1 MLPFDEALR
10 IVLDSTHRLADE
22 RIGIQHAVN
31 RVLAEDVTSDTNIPP
46 FDKSLRDGYTCRKA
60 DLANELAV
68 VETIPAGYVPTKR
81 IGPNECAKI
90 MTGGMIPQ
98 GADCVLMKEHV
109 ETPEKNTVR
118 FVGEWTTNYISR
130 KAEDVMSGELVLK
143 KGILLK
149 PYHIA
154 VLASVGHTQP
164 LVSKVPRVGIM
175 ATGNE
180 LIDPASK
187 PKLSQIRNS
196 NSYQLAAQMHD
207 MDVAVTDYG
216 IAEDTEKAIDRTF
229 KKAIGENDV
238 VLVSGGVSVGDF
250 DYVPE
255 VFRRNDF
262 NLLFEKIAVKPGK
275 PTVFGVSDK
284 RYCFGVPG
292 NPVSTFVQFEILI
305 KPFLYKLMG
314 HDYQCHHLRMT
325 LDESI
330 RRKDTERQ
338 EWFPVSITE
347 AGMVQPIDY
356 HGSAHINS
364 LSYADGLICI
374 DVGVAEIQKGT
385 NVQMRLI

>member
-10 IVLDSTHRLADE
+10 IVLDSAHRLADE
-22 RIGIQHAVN
+22 PVDIHHAVS
-31 RVLAEDVTSDTNIPP
+31 RVLAEDVTSDINIPP
-46 FDKSLRDGYTCRKA
+46 FDKSLRDGYACRKA

-81 IGPNECAKI
+81 IGPNECSKI

-98 GADCVLMKEHV
+98 GADCVLMKEYV
-109 ETPEKNTVR
+109 ETLGENTVR
-118 FVGEWTTNYISR
+118 FAGEYTADYIAR

-149 PYHIA
+149 PHHIA
-154 VLASVGHTQP
+154 VLATVGHIQP

-196 NSYQLAAQMHD
+196 NSYQLAAQMQH
-207 MDVAVTDYG
+207 MNVSVTDYG

-229 KKAIGENDV
+229 KKAIDENDV

-284 RYCFGVPG
+284 GSCFGVPG

-314 HDYQCHHLRMT
+314 HDYQCHRVRML

-338 EWFPVSITE
+338 EWLPVAIMET
-347 AGMVQPIDY
+347 GTVKPIDY
-356 HGSAHINS
+356 HGSAHINA
-364 LSYADGLICI
+364 LCNADGLICI
-374 DVGVAEIQKGT
+374 DVGVAEMQKGT
-385 NVQMRLI
+385 VVQMRLI

>member
-154 VLASVGHTQP
+154 VLATVGHTQP

-314 HDYQCHHLRMT
+314 HDYQCRHVRML

-338 EWFPVSITE
+338 EWLPVAIMET
-347 AGMVQPIDY
+347 GTVKPIDY
-356 HGSAHINS
+356 HGSGHINA
-364 LSYADGLICI
+364 LCNADGLICI
-374 DVGVAEIQKGT
+374 SVGVAEIQKGT
-385 NVQMRLI
+385 VVQMRLI